1 MILKQIIDEDFVNYR
16 EPSMYLI
23 FPHCS
28 FKCDTEN
35 KTQYCQNRGL
45 ALEPDIE
52 ISKEEVIDRYLRNPI
67 TSAIVCGGLEPFDSP
82 LDLLPFIDTLR
93 RQYECDDPVII
104 YTGYTEEELMSGH
117 WGQGAPDMQKTYYE
131 SILSYK
137 HIIIKYGRYNPN
149 EKSHY
154 DEVLGVNLASSN
166 QYAKEY

>member
-1 MILKQIIDEDFVNYR
+1 MILKGIIFEDFVNYR

-28 FKCDTEN
+28 FKCDKEN
-35 KTQYCQNRGL
+35 GTQCCQNRGL
-45 ALEPDIE
+45 TLEPDIE
-52 ISKEEVIDRYLRNPI
+52 ISKEAIIDRYLRNPI
-67 TSAIVCGGLEPFDSP
+67 TSAIVMAGLEPFDSP

-117 WGQGAPDMQKTYYE
+117 WGQGAPSMQKNYFE
-131 SILSYK
+131 NVLSYGN
-137 HIIIKYGRYNPN
+137 IIIKYGRFYPN
-149 EKSHY
+149 EESHY
-154 DEVLGVNLASSN
+154 DKVLGVNLASNN

>member
-93 RQYECDDPVII
+93 RPV
-104 YTGYTEEELMSGH
+104 
-117 WGQGAPDMQKTYYE
+117 Q
-131 SILSYK
+131 
-137 HIIIKYGRYNPN
+137 
-149 EKSHY
+149 
-154 DEVLGVNLASSN
+154 
-166 QYAKEY
+166 